1 VGKMKIIDNIID
13 WWLTWTT
20 GKDKV
25 RRDWE
30 KWSDENIVHRA
41 NTLQNYYTNFKHII
55 EVDPKKFWDFSEPF
69 AWCVVEDFMQY
80 EYPQRQLGDNAVGN
94 WFRGY
99 WDQWDGRFHITD
111 LAGSDRVFVAT
122 NNDEDALMIALKYS

>member
-1 VGKMKIIDNIID
+1 MIKLFENIKERIIT
-13 WWLTWTT
+13 LYT

-30 KWSDENIVHRA
+30 KWSNENIVHRA
-41 NTLQNYYTNFKHII
+41 NTLQNYYINFKHII
-55 EVDPKKFWDFSEPF
+55 EVDPQKFWDFDEPF
-69 AWCVVEDFMQY
+69 GWCVVEDFMQY
-80 EYPQRQLGDNAVGN
+80 EFPQRQLGDNAVGN

-111 LAGSDRVFVAT
+111 LSGTDRVFVAT
-122 NNDEDALMIALKYS
+122 NNDEDAVMIALKYS

>member
-1 VGKMKIIDNIID
+1 MKFFEYIKDK
-13 WWLTWTT
+13 WLTLYT
-20 GKDKV
+20 GKDKIT
-25 RRDWE
+25 RDWE
-30 KWSDENIVHRA
+30 KWSEENIVRRA
-41 NTLQNYYTNFKHII
+41 DTLQNYFVNFKHII
-55 EVDPKKFWDFSEPF
+55 EVDPQKFWDFAEPF
-69 AWCVVEDFMQY
+69 GWCVVEDFRQY

-99 WDQWDGRFHITD
+99 WNQWDSRFHLTD